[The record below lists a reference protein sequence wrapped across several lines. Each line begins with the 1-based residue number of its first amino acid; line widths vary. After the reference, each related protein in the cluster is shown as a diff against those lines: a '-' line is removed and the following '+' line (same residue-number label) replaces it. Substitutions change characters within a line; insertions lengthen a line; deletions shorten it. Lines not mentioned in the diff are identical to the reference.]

1 MFSIRLD
8 LSPGTF
14 IQGDS
19 LDTETLL
26 SSSNESWNSFQSI
39 QYQTILQPLG
49 SAMKDCSRQAIKPPD
64 RLSLIFTSSRFPPW
78 SIVRKILDNFTPS
91 QIFLLVDPQL
101 RFSKYRMS
109 HSPADLIIINREVV
123 RGHDNQLFE
132 VPSLILEGPDA
143 PARFTSGPMF
153 REGTEARTNFNKAH
167 EVSVAVV
174 FKIYTNSANTVA
186 PMPPNVTNGRRM
198 TTTKAKVVDS
208 KTFNSGDPIEMKM
221 CLYGKSLNDLKK
233 ICADLCEQYAPMI
246 QHLLLT
252 SKLAP
257 DLIWKGVVGRTKVVL
272 AGHQGWF
279 EFVELIDKYKTKKG
293 SIMILN
299 VNEDQLAKKSAE
311 VSAAKQLIASA
322 AGPEPGSQEL
332 EAAHTRIAAANKMVR
347 LHETTAR
354 IYHHNAE
361 QATGGDGVILT
372 APWDGTF
379 HYRLTLRAASVWAQA
394 VEDQV
399 TTVFMAPDIPAY
411 RAEMNKSRVFHR
423 AMRVDQRVQ
432 QRMAMRRASRSSR
445 SFFPKLPKS
454 PTPAGGKSNCLVI
467 SDSESEGD
475 VKAVLKKELPSV
487 DNQIAKRTYKTAAQP
502 KEEVK
507 PIIPRFPYSPPN
519 VISKG
524 DKHLWTEEEPPI
536 SDSSDTSD
544 GIEFTESHEAGL
556 ENFLYVCGVAPEDIN
571 TRMGLAEAGVESW
584 SDLIPSVQMTEG
596 HLVMQGIDRNVAGK
610 LLARAQSR
618 HWKMSQSPA
627 I

>member
-1 MFSIRLD
+1 M
-8 LSPGTF
+8 
-14 IQGDS
+14 
-19 LDTETLL
+19 
-26 SSSNESWNSFQSI
+26 
-39 QYQTILQPLG
+39 
-49 SAMKDCSRQAIKPPD
+49 C
-64 RLSLIFTSSRFPPW
+64 
-78 SIVRKILDNFTPS
+78 
-91 QIFLLVDPQL
+91 
-101 RFSKYRMS
+101 
-109 HSPADLIIINREVV
+109 HSPADSIINNREVV

-153 REGTEARTNFNKAH
+153 REGTEARTNFDKAH
-167 EVSVAVV
+167 KVSVAVV
-174 FKIYTNSANTVA
+174 CKIYTNSANTVA
-186 PMPPNVTNGRRM
+186 PMPPNVTNGRQM
-198 TTTKAKVVDS
+198 TATKAKVVDS
-208 KTFNSGDPIEMKM
+208 KTFNSGEPIEMKM

-252 SKLAP
+252 SELAP

-279 EFVELIDKYKTKKG
+279 EFVELIDKYKTRKG
-293 SIMILN
+293 SVMILN

-332 EAAHTRIAAANKMVR
+332 HVRIAAANKMVR

-379 HYRLTLRAASVWAQA
+379 HYCLTLRAALVWAQA
-394 VEDQV
+394 VEDQL
-399 TTVFMAPDIPAY
+399 TTVYMAPDIPAY

-423 AMRVDQRVQ
+423 AMRVDERVQ
-432 QRMAMRRASRSSR
+432 QRLAMRRASRSSW

-467 SDSESEGD
+467 SDSESDGN
-475 VKAVLKKELPSV
+475 VKAAVKKEQPAV
-487 DNQIAKRTYKTAAQP
+487 ENPIAKMTYKTAAQP
-502 KEEVK
+502 KVEVK
-507 PIIPRFPYSPPN
+507 PRLPRIPYSPPT
-519 VISKG
+519 VMSKG
-524 DKHLWTEEEPPI
+524 AKLLWTEEEPPI
-536 SDSSDTSD
+536 LDTSDTSD
-544 GIEFTESHEAGL
+544 GIEITESHEAGL

-571 TRMGLAEAGVESW
+571 TRMGLAKARVESW

-596 HLVMQGIDRNVAGK
+596 HLVMQGIDRNIAGK

>member
-1 MFSIRLD
+1 M
-8 LSPGTF
+8 
-14 IQGDS
+14 
-19 LDTETLL
+19 
-26 SSSNESWNSFQSI
+26 
-39 QYQTILQPLG
+39 
-49 SAMKDCSRQAIKPPD
+49 C
-64 RLSLIFTSSRFPPW
+64 
-78 SIVRKILDNFTPS
+78 
-91 QIFLLVDPQL
+91 
-101 RFSKYRMS
+101 
-109 HSPADLIIINREVV
+109 HSPADSIINNRGVV

-153 REGTEARTNFNKAH
+153 CEGTEARTNFNKAH

-186 PMPPNVTNGRRM
+186 PMPPNATNGRRM
-198 TTTKAKVVDS
+198 TATKAKVVDS
-208 KTFNSGDPIEMKM
+208 KTFNSGEPIEMKM
-221 CLYGKSLNDLKK
+221 CLYGKSLNDLK

-252 SKLAP
+252 SELAP

-379 HYRLTLRAASVWAQA
+379 HYCLTLRAASVWAQA
-394 VEDQV
+394 V
-399 TTVFMAPDIPAY
+399 
-411 RAEMNKSRVFHR
+411 
-423 AMRVDQRVQ
+423 RVQ
-432 QRMAMRRASRSSR
+432 QRLAMRHASRSSR

-467 SDSESEGD
+467 SDTESDGD
-475 VKAVLKKELPSV
+475 VKAVVKKEQPAV
-487 DNQIAKRTYKTAAQP
+487 ENQIAKMIYKTAAQP
-502 KEEVK
+502 KVEVK
-507 PIIPRFPYSPPN
+507 PRLPRMPYSPPT

-524 DKHLWTEEEPPI
+524 DKLLWTEEEPPM
-536 SDSSDTSD
+536 SDTSDTSD
-544 GIEFTESHEAGL
+544 GIEVTESHEAGL
-556 ENFLYVCGVAPEDIN
+556 EIFLYVCGVAPEDIN

-596 HLVMQGIDRNVAGK
+596 HLVMQGIDQNIAGK
-610 LLARAQSR
+610 LLARAQSC
-618 HWKMSQSPA
+618 HWKMSQCKENLS
-627 I
+627 